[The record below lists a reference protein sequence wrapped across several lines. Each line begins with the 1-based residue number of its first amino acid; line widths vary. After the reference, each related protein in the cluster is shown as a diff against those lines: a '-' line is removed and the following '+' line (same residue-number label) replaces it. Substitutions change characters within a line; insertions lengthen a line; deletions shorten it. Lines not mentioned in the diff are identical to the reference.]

1 MRAGFIDH
9 VTILIRDYARA
20 RLSVRIIAH
29 RASHRSD
36 HSAARPATEGS
47 GYRYKT
53 AKTRSRYEMKIW
65 EEVMKNKLVA
75 FLRRFV
81 LPERNGG
88 ANGERHNKGNSQ
100 PQFKWPYVMNS
111 SGYYRVRR

>member
-1 MRAGFIDH
+1 AGLDVATAAARPRQIRPPGGGGRAAPPPLRSVASATSVRAGFIDH

-65 EEVMKNKLVA
+65 E
-75 FLRRFV
+75 
-81 LPERNGG
+81 
-88 ANGERHNKGNSQ
+88 
-100 PQFKWPYVMNS
+100 
-111 SGYYRVRR
+111 